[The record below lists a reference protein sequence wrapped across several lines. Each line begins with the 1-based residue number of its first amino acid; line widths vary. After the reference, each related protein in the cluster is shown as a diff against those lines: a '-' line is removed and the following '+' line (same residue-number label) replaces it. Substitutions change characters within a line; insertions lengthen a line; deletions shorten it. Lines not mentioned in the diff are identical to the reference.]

1 MTTDKDR
8 KPSGKLTG
16 PAAAT
21 VKALNRADGWNTMHP
36 NVKWAY
42 NAERG
47 EVSTPHGTGRIVVH
61 VSPSEAQTALAVLQW
76 GQRRS
81 QRREDAALRAGA
93 LDAWNPGLST
103 RLKAADKAK
112 READRHEWAM
122 ARAERAYDESG
133 PVDEDDF

>member
-1 MTTDKDR
+1 MRDR

-16 PAAAT
+16 AAAAA
-21 VKALNRADGWNTMHP
+21 VKELNRGDGWNTMHP

-47 EVSTPHGTGRIVVH
+47 EVSTPHGECCTGRIVVH
-61 VSPSEAQTALAVLQW
+61 VKSPSEAQTALALLEW

-112 READRHEWAM
+112 RGADEPA
-122 ARAERAYDESG
+122 ARAKR
-133 PVDEDDF
+133 